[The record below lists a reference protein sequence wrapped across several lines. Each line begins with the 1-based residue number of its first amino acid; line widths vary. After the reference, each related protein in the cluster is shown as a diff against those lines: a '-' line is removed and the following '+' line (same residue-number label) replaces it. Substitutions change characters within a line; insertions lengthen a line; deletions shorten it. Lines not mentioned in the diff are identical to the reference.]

1 MAKLS
6 YKFSYRILY
15 VLFAIIIVV
24 LGLFYFVGYNNPM
37 GEYNAPQHTETLII
51 LLYALAIFAFVMF
64 FIGKFTHVVSLL
76 KNEPK
81 QGLRFLIFDIVLI
94 ALLAITWA
102 IGSTDPVTL
111 TDGSVFSD
119 ASMIKL
125 TDCMLNSLYIL
136 LIVGVVGLLLNLSGI
151 FKKIK

>member
-24 LGLFYFVGYNNPM
+24 LGLFYFVGYNNPV
-37 GEYNAPQHTETLII
+37 GEYNAPKHAETLII
-51 LLYALAIFAFVMF
+51 LMYALAVLAFIMF
-64 FIGKFTHVVSLL
+64 ILGKFTHLVSLL

-81 QGLRFLIFDIVLI
+81 QGIRFLIFDIALI

-111 TDGSVFSD
+111 TDGTVFSD
-119 ASMIKL
+119 GSMIKL
-125 TDCMLNSLYIL
+125 TDCMLNSLYVL
-136 LIVGVVGLLLNLSGI
+136 LIVGVVGLLLNLSGV
-151 FKKIK
+151 FKRIK